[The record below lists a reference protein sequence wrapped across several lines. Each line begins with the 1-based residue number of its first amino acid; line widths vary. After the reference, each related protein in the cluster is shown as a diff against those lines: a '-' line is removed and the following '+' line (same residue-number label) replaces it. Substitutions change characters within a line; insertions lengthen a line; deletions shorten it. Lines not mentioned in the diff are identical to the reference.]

1 MGRVVPLVSF
11 DKDKFW
17 GMLRLLWA
25 TTAFVH
31 AILLKV
37 NYVTTTLQVENV
49 RPVTPD
55 AEAMEAIARA
65 IEERAQIV
73 TSTQSELLEAQ
84 RNQDILDEQEFY
96 AEVSVCV
103 FTCLC
108 FLCVVSVS
116 CVYVCVFVCLCVCL
130 CVCVCVCVSVCVCVY
145 VSVCCVCVMCVC
157 CVSVCHVVIK
167 LTSGMTFSLL
177 TDGVCKCI

>member
-17 GMLRLLWA
+17 GMLRLFLA

-37 NYVTTTLQVENV
+37 NCVTTIVQVENV

-103 FTCLC
+103 YL
-108 FLCVVSVS
+108 SV
-116 CVYVCVFVCLCVCL
+116 F
-130 CVCVCVCVSVCVCVY
+130 
-145 VSVCCVCVMCVC
+145 SVCCVCVMCVC
-157 CVSVCHVVIK
+157 VCICVSVCVSVCVCLCLCLCVCVCLRFCVLCLCHVCV
-167 LTSGMTFSLL
+167 LC
-177 TDGVCKCI
+177 VCVSCCDKTNIWNDIFLVD